1 MTTNEQASSE
11 ESTYEMSLN
20 TSERQI
26 GQRMCRMLH
35 ASHATKFTLVI
46 VLVCALFARGISCAS
61 AEGASDTV
69 TAWGVLG
76 NDQSQLAA
84 ERAAGITTK
93 VYVLSWRDLAPTE
106 TTLNMPLIRY
116 QQAEMARIRQ
126 AGFRIVL
133 GLGFTDAPAWVHAN
147 YTDTYY
153 INQFGDPYIANTADG
168 GDANLIFN
176 PNMRSLAFAYIQS
189 VFANFGTDFAAVRLG
204 GGHWGELTYPLHTIG
219 GRTNLY
225 WAYDH
230 NALASSPVPAWR
242 PGQPSPNGEAATFAN
257 WYLDALAAYQNWQI
271 ATLRQSYGG
280 PLMML
285 YPSWGMRPGQLGQA
299 IVGNLGGTT
308 SPEINGEVQRGY
320 DFARLVSRIN
330 DPNVVVTTTWL
341 DADATRDN
349 SANPD
354 DWSTIKYLASLANSH
369 PLHLGVA
376 GENAG
381 QGNVAVMR
389 LVGAQ
394 MRRYGLVA
402 LTWSRESELL
412 SGAYATLDDYK
423 RVIEGLGPP
432 IPGPPTPPP
441 APMPSPRTNTIP
453 VPTGTPP
460 PKVSP
465 VPLPPSRP

>member
-1 MTTNEQASSE
+1 MTTNELASSE

-20 TSERQI
+20 TCGRQI
-26 GQRMCRMLH
+26 GRRMCRMLH
-35 ASHATKFTLVI
+35 ASHATKITLVI
-46 VLVCALFARGISCAS
+46 VLVSALFARGISCAS
-61 AEGASDTV
+61 VEGASDTV

-76 NDQSQLAA
+76 NDQSQLVA

-257 WYLDALAAYQNWQI
+257 WYLDALAVYQNWQI

-308 SPEINGEVQRGY
+308 SPEINGEMQRGY

-341 DADATRDN
+341 DADATRDTG
-349 SANPD
+349 ANPD
-354 DWSTIKYLASLANSH
+354 DWSTIEYLASLANAH
-369 PLHLGVA
+369 PLHLAVA

-381 QGNVAVMR
+381 QGSAAVMR
-389 LVGAQ
+389 LAGDQ
-394 MRRYGLVA
+394 MQRYGLVA
-402 LTWSRESELL
+402 LLWSRESELL
-412 SGAYATLDDYK
+412 GGAYATLDDYK
-423 RVIEGLGPP
+423 RLVAGAVSPMAM
-432 IPGPPTPPP
+432 PTPRANPTPVAPGTPTATVPP
-441 APMPSPRTNTIP
+441 AP
-453 VPTGTPP
+453 
-460 PKVSP
+460 
-465 VPLPPSRP
+465 LPPRR

>member
-1 MTTNEQASSE
+1 
-11 ESTYEMSLN
+11 
-20 TSERQI
+20 
-26 GQRMCRMLH
+26 MLH
-35 ASHATKFTLVI
+35 ASHATKITLVI
-46 VLVCALFARGISCAS
+46 VLVSALFARGISCAS
-61 AEGASDTV
+61 VEGASDTV

-76 NDQSQLAA
+76 NDQSQLVA

-308 SPEINGEVQRGY
+308 SPEINGEMQRGY

-341 DADATRDN
+341 DADATRDTG
-349 SANPD
+349 ANPD
-354 DWSTIKYLASLANSH
+354 DWSTIEYLASLANAH
-369 PLHLGVA
+369 PLHLAVA

-381 QGNVAVMR
+381 QGSAAVMR
-389 LVGAQ
+389 LAGDQ
-394 MRRYGLVA
+394 MQRYGLVA
-402 LTWSRESELL
+402 LLWSRESELL
-412 SGAYATLDDYK
+412 GGAYATLDDYK
-423 RVIEGLGPP
+423 RLVAGAVSPMAM
-432 IPGPPTPPP
+432 PTPRANPTPVAPGTPTATVPP
-441 APMPSPRTNTIP
+441 AP
-453 VPTGTPP
+453 
-460 PKVSP
+460 
-465 VPLPPSRP
+465 LPPRR